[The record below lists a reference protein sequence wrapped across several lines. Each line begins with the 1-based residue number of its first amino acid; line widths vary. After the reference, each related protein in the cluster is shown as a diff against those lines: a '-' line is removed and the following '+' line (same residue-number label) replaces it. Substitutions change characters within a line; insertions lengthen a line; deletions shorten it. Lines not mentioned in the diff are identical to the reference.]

1 MFIKYTKF
9 ILAVYGTWILF
20 FLCQKPLFMGFYHQ
34 AATGLSMA
42 DYARVVFNGFR
53 LDSSVSAYLTIFPFL
68 LLWIGMWRKV
78 TRMKA
83 ILNVYFLLSAF
94 IIASIFCVD
103 VVLYGYWQFRLDAT
117 LLFYLRSPANAMA
130 SIPGWMLIAVGGAIL
145 LYTALMYEFLRR
157 CVVSHCPSG
166 PMTMPW
172 KATGSVLWALIGGVL
187 FVLIRGGVTTSTT
200 NIGRVYF
207 SSNQFLNHSAINPC
221 FSLLASVSKSEDF
234 AAQFDFYPEDERAA
248 RFKALFPPAYS
259 VDDTLYVL
267 NTKRPNVLVILLE
280 SFSANVI
287 GSLGGIS
294 GITPNFNRL
303 SDEGIFFTRC
313 YSSSFRTDRGTVA
326 TLSGY
331 PGQPTT
337 SIMKMPAKSR
347 SLPSLA
353 SSLAKEGYVSD
364 VLYGGDIDFTN
375 MRSYFLG
382 TGYTRLTSD
391 VDFPVSSRLSKWGA
405 QDDVTF
411 DYLYKM
417 LKARNNRTDHWHTCY
432 LTLST
437 HDPFE
442 VPYHKYEQPYL
453 NTMAYADSCLG
464 IFIDK
469 LKKEPV
475 WKDLLIIMIADHG
488 YRYPD
493 TFKEYEPRRFHIPML
508 WLGGAVKAPRKVE
521 MLVSQTDLVA
531 TVLGQ
536 MELPHQAYAFS
547 RHIFSSAYRN
557 PFLFYTFNN
566 GFAVIDSTGASVYD
580 NVGEYTLYQ
589 KPENGN
595 ELRLAKGKAILQTL
609 YDDLGNR

>member
-1 MFIKYTKF
+1 MLIKYSRF
-9 ILAVYGTWILF
+9 ILAVYFTWLLF
-20 FLCQKPLFMGFYHQ
+20 FICQKPLFMRFYPESAQ
-34 AATGLSMA
+34 GLSAA
-42 DYARVVFNGFR
+42 DYGQVILNGLR
-53 LDSSVSAYLTIFPFL
+53 LDSTVSAYLTIFPFL
-68 LLWIGMWRKV
+68 LLWISMWRELPG
-78 TRMKA
+78 MKK
-83 ILNVYFLLSAF
+83 IVRIYFLLSAF
-94 IIASIFCVD
+94 VIASVFCVD

-130 SIPGWMLIAVGGAIL
+130 SIPSWRVVVVGGAIL
-145 LYTALMYEFLRR
+145 VYTALMYEFLKRW
-157 CVVSHCPSG
+157 VVPLYPSG
-166 PMTMPW
+166 HRTTEE
-172 KATGSVLWALIGGVL
+172 KAAGSALWTLIGGMI
-187 FVLIRGGVTTSTT
+187 FILIRGGVTTSTS

-234 AAQFDFYPEDERAA
+234 AAQFDFYPEDERMI
-248 RFKALFPPAYS
+248 RFKTLFPADS
-259 VDDTLYVL
+259 SINDTLFVL
-267 NTKRPNVLVILLE
+267 NTKRPNVLVIILE

-287 GSLGGIS
+287 GCLGGIPE
-294 GITPNFNRL
+294 ITPNFNRL
-303 SDEGIFFTRC
+303 SDEGILFANC

-353 SSLAKEGYVSD
+353 SSLAKVGYTSD

-382 TGYTRLTSD
+382 TGYTHLTSD

-411 DYLYKM
+411 GHLYKM
-417 LKARNNRTDHWHTCY
+417 LKYRNDRASHWHTCY

-464 IFIDK
+464 LFIDQ

-475 WKDLLIIMIADHG
+475 WKNLLIVMIADHG

-493 TFKEYEPRRFHIPML
+493 TFKDYEPRRFHIPML
-508 WLGGAVKAPRKVE
+508 WLGGAVKAPRRVE
-521 MLVSQTDLVA
+521 SFVSQTDLVA

-536 MELPHQAYAFS
+536 MELPYKEYTFS
-547 RHIFSSAYRN
+547 RHVFSPAYRE
-557 PFLFYTFNN
+557 PFIFYTFNN
-566 GFAVIDSTGASVYD
+566 GFAIIDNTGTSVYD

-589 KPENGN
+589 KPESGN
-595 ELRLAKGKAILQTL
+595 ELRLEKGKVILQTL